1 MRINYITNL
10 RAFAAFCVVFIHVAS
25 GLLDSGMPLPHGGAE
40 MFFLEFYR
48 HVAECAVPVFVMIT
62 GTLLL
67 NSDKDIPYKIIFNK
81 YIWRIFMA
89 LIIFGLPMNMLE
101 LYSQNIHQNFI
112 LVLASS
118 FISLIKGKC
127 WAHMWYLYM
136 LIGLYLLLPLFKKFI
151 NYSSIVDE
159 FILLAVLFVMG
170 FIIPTINS
178 YSDSS
183 LNNWMILPPYL
194 CMLVAGDVLSKINTV
209 LTSWSK
215 LIMGGLLII
224 FCIILILLKVIYH
237 VHFNFYI
244 DPILLFLATGLY
256 LIFMSYDGESI
267 AVNKISRYSFAIYIV
282 HPLFVN
288 IIYKVFKINFSEYAS
303 SWYYVP
309 LVAVFIWFLS
319 LLFSIALFKISF
331 LKQNVL

>member
-1 MRINYITNL
+1 
-10 RAFAAFCVVFIHVAS
+10 
-25 GLLDSGMPLPHGGAE
+25 
-40 MFFLEFYR
+40 
-48 HVAECAVPVFVMIT
+48 
-62 GTLLL
+62 
-67 NSDKDIPYKIIFNK
+67 
-81 YIWRIFMA
+81 MA

-151 NYSSIVDE
+151 CYSSIVDE

-194 CMLVAGDVLSKINTV
+194 CMLVAGDVLSKINPV

-215 LIMGGLLII
+215 LMIGGLLII
-224 FCIILILLKVIYH
+224 FCVILILLKVNCH

-267 AVNKISRYSFAIYIV
+267 VVNKISRYSFAIYIV

-309 LVAVFIWFLS
+309 LVAFFIWFLS

>member
-151 NYSSIVDE
+151 YYSSIVDE

-183 LNNWMILPPYL
+183 LNNWMILPP
-194 CMLVAGDVLSKINTV
+194 
-209 LTSWSK
+209 
-215 LIMGGLLII
+215 
-224 FCIILILLKVIYH
+224 
-237 VHFNFYI
+237 
-244 DPILLFLATGLY
+244 
-256 LIFMSYDGESI
+256 
-267 AVNKISRYSFAIYIV
+267 
-282 HPLFVN
+282 
-288 IIYKVFKINFSEYAS
+288 
-303 SWYYVP
+303 
-309 LVAVFIWFLS
+309 
-319 LLFSIALFKISF
+319 
-331 LKQNVL
+331 